1 LVVAHFVPSVLLM
14 VLGLGS
20 VFAQR
25 WARHLLLAAATLAFA
40 VWGAV
45 FAAWLIFA
53 VSDGR
58 WSHDLGE
65 FVRSGLLGLAV
76 LAVPWLLIAAYSPPD
91 VRETCEARHANPSWT
106 DHRPG
111 GVLVLVILC
120 FVLAAQCLL
129 RAGDTAFPAFGMLLD
144 GSSGQWAWW
153 TAAAW
158 FCIAGVL
165 NILPSLAGWWMAFIG
180 ITALVVTF
188 VWTALLG
195 EDRLISAWWRI
206 ESISVTDAGLLAGG
220 LFLLALMLLGSVL
233 SHFQKPQHA

>member
-1 LVVAHFVPSVLLM
+1 MTQSSKVY
-14 VLGLGS
+14 
-20 VFAQR
+20 VF
-25 WARHLLLAAATLAFA
+25 FA
-40 VWGAV
+40 V
-45 FAAWLIFA
+45 
-53 VSDGR
+53 
-58 WSHDLGE
+58 
-65 FVRSGLLGLAV
+65 
-76 LAVPWLLIAAYSPPD
+76 
-91 VRETCEARHANPSWT
+91 
-106 DHRPG
+106 
-111 GVLVLVILC
+111 
-120 FVLAAQCLL
+120 
-129 RAGDTAFPAFGMLLD
+129 
-144 GSSGQWAWW
+144 W